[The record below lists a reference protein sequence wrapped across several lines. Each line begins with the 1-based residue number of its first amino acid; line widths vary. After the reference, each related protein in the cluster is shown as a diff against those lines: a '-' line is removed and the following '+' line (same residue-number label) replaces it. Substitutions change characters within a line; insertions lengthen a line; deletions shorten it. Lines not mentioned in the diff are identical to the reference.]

1 VERYDSMIS
10 IGPVSGLRGV
20 ARELILHLGVDPD
33 EHPGLLVDVQQAIE
47 EETLEI
53 GRAMLTER
61 GIPMGEPLL

>member
-1 VERYDSMIS
+1 MQGYDSMIS
-10 IGPVSGLRGV
+10 IGPMSGLRGV

-33 EHPGLLVDVQQAIE
+33 EHPGLLIDVQQVIE

-53 GRAMLTER
+53 GRAMLAER